1 MNDLAYNQPCP
12 HCGRYKNRAVTLDAV
27 IINDKDQ
34 ILLVKRGNEPYKGLW
49 ANAGGYL
56 DPNETAEQGI
66 MREVKEE
73 TGLDAQSATFLNVYT
88 SPDRHP
94 DQAISVAYAVKVTG
108 ELKAG
113 DDAADV
119 RWFDKADLP
128 SPLAFDHETI
138 IEDYLK
144 RV

>member
-1 MNDLAYNQPCP
+1 MNDLAHNQPCP

-27 IINDKDQ
+27 IINDKNQ
-34 ILLVKRGNEPYKGLW
+34 VLLVKRGNEPYKGLW

-73 TGLDAQSATFLNVYT
+73 TGLDTVSVTFLNVYT
-88 SPDRHP
+88 NPNRHP

-113 DDAADV
+113 DDAADAA
-119 RWFDKADLP
+119 WFAIDKLP
-128 SPLAFDHETI
+128 TPLAFDHERI
-138 IEDYLK
+138 IRDYLK
-144 RV
+144 SN